1 MSETIFRRVEEA
13 IRGAIKSR
21 EDRWGVLNISEPS
34 LDLLKQEIMERLSE
48 LGIRDDKLDIE
59 IIATFDK
66 RYYPAVKPHVRIGI
80 KLPKSNISCVAA
92 YDTDAITLYT
102 TLFNTYTAS
111 AAVKRDKTSDIVVTC
126 WRS

>member
-13 IRGAIKSR
+13 IREAIKSR

-34 LDLLKQEIMERLSE
+34 LDLLKQEIMDRLRG
-48 LGIRDDKLDIE
+48 LGISDKPDME
-59 IIATFDK
+59 IIATFDM
-66 RYYPAVKPHVRIGI
+66 RYYPAVKPYVRIGI
-80 KLPKSNISCVAA
+80 KLPKSNISCVAT
-92 YDTDAITLYT
+92 YDTDAMTLYT